1 MSRRMFTRLVS
12 VTLTEQMYR
21 EIMGEARERNIRL
34 SACIRELLAKGLE
47 REDRNENEFIMD

>member
-1 MSRRMFTRLVS
+1 MFTRLVS

-34 SACIRELLAKGLE
+34 STCIRELLAKGL
-47 REDRNENEFIMD
+47 NKNKISENEFITEE

>member
-1 MSRRMFTRLVS
+1 MFTRLVS